1 MWVCHPGCGS
11 ICVLF
16 PRLVNQKSWF
26 SFHLYEADL
35 WVKRAHLLFFP
46 NTGPFLVPGD
56 GQDHRRTR
64 VIACQDWRRLGCAK
78 WGREFEKKKKNSWFS
93 GTSALENKT
102 GAVHLCRY
110 APYCHRSLEN
120 NRCACLMCCEFKHF
134 PPSLITMFEVPLSI
148 ALTKVLSGQWFE
160 TVVCTGQLPVV
171 LWTRVTKRQR
181 APESGHSGSNR
192 LVVNKGREADS
203 EFIG

>member
-1 MWVCHPGCGS
+1 MKLTYGS
-11 ICVLF
+11 SARIYYSSPTLGLSLS
-16 PRLVNQKSWF
+16 LVTDKTTEEHALSPAKTEGGW
-26 SFHLYEADL
+26 D
-35 WVKRAHLLFFP
+35 
-46 NTGPFLVPGD
+46 VPSEGES
-56 GQDHRRTR
+56 
-64 VIACQDWRRLGCAK
+64 LK
-78 WGREFEKKKKNSWFS
+78 KKKKNSWFS